1 MVRTYKKKTDRQPI
15 SPSKLMKAVKLV
27 EEGWALRAAARQCNV
42 KKSNLWDLL
51 KKVKKSGIDIS
62 TAPKKAFK
70 QKAGPKGIFDETQ
83 EKTIVNYC
91 VLMCKMG
98 YGLTVDKLR
107 ELAYEVAVANN
118 IECPAKWH
126 VNKMA
131 GIDWYHGFKKRHS
144 DELSIRTPEACSIA
158 RAMAFNKRNVDNY
171 FDKLQEVLC
180 RHECFRDGSRVY
192 NLDETSTSTE
202 QNSRKL
208 ISPKGCKQVHQVKT
222 AERGI
227 SVTTSVIIGAHGLA
241 NEKGYNTKETFIDS
255 MNHFIKCT
263 NSSQDNP
270 TLLLLDNVDT
280 HFSTVVLDLAKDNGV
295 TIFTFPPHCTHK
307 LQPLDVGFFGP
318 FKSYYDKAIHSFI
331 LSNPGV
337 SITIYHLAGFVRDAL
352 CKAAI
357 PSTIINSFQKAG
369 ICPFNRDIFQECD
382 FIMATVTHQP
392 NPADPPQVEEKNI
405 PQDDNAHTHNNDNV
419 SDNFVTPESLKGLP
433 HAKPT
438 NPTRKPR
445 RKGKCMVAT
454 DTPEKVLI
462 SQREKQVKEKKEK
475 AEERKRKRTKAKE
488 NEEKG
493 KQKKVNKKKK
503 NTIARTIVFE
513 TTDEENEDS
522 DLDDPPE
529 EVENV
534 TANAKILLPSEGDY
548 VLVNFKIG
556 KDGKHYVGKI
566 IQEKD
571 EDDDLQISYMR
582 RVLDSNP
589 PQFVMPNIPDLNS
602 VHFSDIIA
610 ILPKP
615 SYPKKATRRQQSVIS
630 FDFNFGTVNLC

>member
-1 MVRTYKKKTDRQPI
+1 MNLCYI
-15 SPSKLMKAVKLV
+15 SF
-27 EEGWALRAAARQCNV
+27 
-42 KKSNLWDLL
+42 
-51 KKVKKSGIDIS
+51 I
-62 TAPKKAFK
+62 T
-70 QKAGPKGIFDETQ
+70 
-83 EKTIVNYC
+83 
-91 VLMCKMG
+91 
-98 YGLTVDKLR
+98 
-107 ELAYEVAVANN
+107 
-118 IECPAKWH
+118 
-126 VNKMA
+126 
-131 GIDWYHGFKKRHS
+131 GFKKRHS
-144 DELSIRTPEACSIA
+144 DKLSIRTPEACSIA
-158 RAMAFNKRNVDNY
+158 RAMAFNKPNVDKY
-171 FDKLQEVLC
+171 FDKLQEVLS
-180 RHECFRDGSRVY
+180 RHESFRDGSRVY
-192 NLDETSTSTE
+192 NLDETSTSTV

-208 ISPKGCKQVHQVKT
+208 VSPKGCKQVHQVKT
-222 AERGI
+222 AERGV
-227 SVTTSVIIGAHGLA
+227 SVTTSVIIGAHGTVLPPVMIFPRKVFKSNMIINAYPGTLGLA
-241 NEKGYNTKETFIDS
+241 NDKGYNTKETFVDI

-263 NSSQDNP
+263 NSSKDNP

-318 FKSYYDKAIHSFI
+318 FKAYYDKAIHAFI

-337 SITIYHLAGFVRDAL
+337 SITIYHLAGFVRDAM
-352 CKAAI
+352 CKAAM
-357 PSTIINSFQKAG
+357 PSTIINSFQTTG
-369 ICPFNRDIFQECD
+369 ICPYNRDIFQECD

-392 NPADPPQVEEKNI
+392 NPTDPPPVEEDNI
-405 PQDDNAHTHNNDNV
+405 PPQDDNTHTQNDSTV
-419 SDNFVTPESLKGLP
+419 PDNFVTPEALKGFP

-438 NPTRKPR
+438 NATRKPR

-454 DTPEKVLI
+454 DTPEKIEI
-462 SQREKQVKEKKEK
+462 SQREKEVKEKKEK
-475 AEERKRKRTKAKE
+475 AEERKRKRTEAKE
-488 NEEKG
+488 NKDKG
-493 KQKKVNKKKK
+493 NKKKGNKKKK
-503 NTIARTIVFE
+503 KTVPRTIVFE
-513 TTDEENEDS
+513 TSDEENQDS
-522 DLDDPPE
+522 ELDDPLEE

-534 TANAKILLPSEGDY
+534 PAQSSAKILLPSEGDY

-602 VHFSDIIA
+602 VCVRDIIA